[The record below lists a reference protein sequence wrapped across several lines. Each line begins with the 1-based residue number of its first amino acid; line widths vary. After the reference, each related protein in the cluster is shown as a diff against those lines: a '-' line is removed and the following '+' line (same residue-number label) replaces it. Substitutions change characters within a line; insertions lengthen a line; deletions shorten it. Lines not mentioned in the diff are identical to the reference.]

1 MIKPMEM
8 PDMVQSKQIRQ
19 AFLAK
24 ARQYL
29 FAAATTGDPGGGQ
42 NKPVAHS
49 IEATT
54 RRGKSDE

>member
-1 MIKPMEM
+1 MEM

-19 AFLAK
+19 LFLAK

-29 FAAATTGDPGGGQ
+29 FAPATTGDPGAGAGGQ
-42 NKPVAHS
+42 NKPLLHS
-49 IEATT
+49 VEATT